1 MNPDDSNA
9 RRWFWYASETSH
21 CIPLDRTA
29 YATVIIGGRPT
40 PLPEWVCTAPDRG
53 RHTNASFLAIDVDVA
68 EPPNLID
75 EINWT
80 CDYTVRMVARDWLDE
95 IRDLID
101 EELIGIG
108 TLRCEGRVLRG
119 WSTLHERQP
128 PTLHSTEGHSKTC
141 PLCHHTDTV
150 LHGREYFSD
159 PAVLA
164 RRLILSGNGLFIRE
178 EIALERNL
186 RTPRGGF
193 EPVLVLYEPE
203 LSR

>member
-1 MNPDDSNA
+1 MLPKLLLQSNQGQKLNPDDPNA
-9 RRWFWYASETSH
+9 RRWFWYATETSH
-21 CIPLDRTA
+21 CVPLDRPA

-53 RHTNASFLAIDVDVA
+53 RHKNASFLAIDVDVA

-80 CDYTVRMVARDWLDE
+80 CDYTVRIVARDWLDE

-141 PLCHHTDTV
+141 SNASL
-150 LHGREYFSD
+150 
-159 PAVLA
+159 
-164 RRLILSGNGLFIRE
+164 
-178 EIALERNL
+178 
-186 RTPRGGF
+186 
-193 EPVLVLYEPE
+193 
-203 LSR
+203 